1 MKRKEWEVMPPPS
14 HQEKLGLNLDHKS
27 RIFQNLNGALGE
39 KKAIKR
45 TMREAAGGPG
55 FGRGS
60 WWNWGGLHLAS
71 VLTSSNVG
79 TAARVGC
86 PVQVVVK
93 AVVVGPDVSR
103 THCVF
108 KLWARALLLELQ
120 LTQSYERRVCDS
132 PPVTDG
138 ETASR
143 RGQ

>member
-86 PVQVVVK
+86 PVRVVVK

-103 THCVF
+103 THCVQ
-108 KLWARALLLELQ
+108 AL
-120 LTQSYERRVCDS
+120 
-132 PPVTDG
+132 
-138 ETASR
+138 
-143 RGQ
+143 GQGFTSGTSVNAVL